1 MRPFFIFTSESVSEG
16 HPDKVADQ
24 ISDAV
29 VDAYLSREPD
39 AKVACETLVTRG
51 TVILAGEI
59 AAHEILKDDELRA
72 IVRNVIRDIGYTR
85 ENLGFN
91 FNRFEF
97 QNRLHRQSDAIN
109 IAVEQGGAGD
119 QGMMFGYAVDET
131 ENLMPLPINLAHRL
145 VKKQAEVRKNG
156 TLPWLGPDAKSQVS
170 IRYNNGQPVF
180 VETVVISTQH
190 LENIDNREIEA
201 EVVEHII
208 KAVIPPEL
216 RDETVE
222 YLVNPSGRFVQGGP
236 EADTGLTGRKI
247 IVDTY
252 GGSCPHGGGAF
263 SGKDP
268 TKVDRSGAYMA
279 RYIAKNLVA
288 AGLAHRCTVQ
298 LSYAIGKA
306 DPTSVLIDFH
316 GSGLVDEKS
325 ALKVVREIVDL
336 TPMGIITHLNLRRP
350 IYRST
355 ATYGHFGRALTD
367 FTWERTTDLADWL
380 RQEFGM

>member
-97 QNRLHRQSDAIN
+97 QNRLHCQSDEIN
-109 IAVEQGGAGD
+109 TAVEQGGAGD